1 MSASPDGRAAAAI
14 HRPLKSR
21 GTAMNDSNNWLGGDG
36 LRTLSR
42 FDQSALREGHPPAHV
57 LLVDDD
63 PTMQHMVVS
72 YLEEHNMHVTSASG
86 REDVTTQFAVAQPGL
101 VILDLRLGQEDG
113 LDLLREIR
121 SRSDVPVIIT
131 TGHRRDEIDRVVG
144 LELGADDY
152 VTKPFGLRELL
163 ARIRAVLRRRD
174 TGRVTPQRDSERG
187 RCRFGGWQLERRARR
202 LIDPDGA
209 PVALTK
215 GEYALLIAFLDAPQ
229 RPLTREHLLQATR
242 IHEDVFDRSI
252 DVQVLRLRRKL
263 EADASMP
270 RMILTERG
278 IGYVFAVPVES
289 L

>member
-1 MSASPDGRAAAAI
+1 MILNRDGEPSSGEASGSGRNGFEVFSPSGQRVSTERSQPTCLVVEDDHTMRHLVMNYLGEHDIRAI
-14 HRPLKSR
+14 
-21 GTAMNDSNNWLGGDG
+21 
-36 LRTLSR
+36 
-42 FDQSALREGHPPAHV
+42 
-57 LLVDDD
+57 
-63 PTMQHMVVS
+63 
-72 YLEEHNMHVTSASG
+72 SASG
-86 REDVTTQFAVAQPGL
+86 RDEVAGLLAREEPNL

-121 SRSDVPVIIT
+121 SRSDVPVIII

-152 VTKPFGLRELL
+152 ITKPFGLRELL
-163 ARIRAVLRRRD
+163 ARIRAVLRRREA
-174 TGRVTPQRDSERG
+174 GQAVVQRDQEKG
-187 RCRFGGWQLERRARR
+187 RCRFGGWQLDRRIRR
-202 LIDPDGA
+202 LTDSSGT

-229 RPLTREHLLQATR
+229 RPLSREHLLQATR

-263 EADASMP
+263 ETDPNAPSV
-270 RMILTERG
+270 ILTERG
-278 IGYVFAVPVES
+278 VGYVFALPVEA

>member
-1 MSASPDGRAAAAI
+1 MTDHAISGAPGQPARDQANGLDSHAITSLDPLASHGTDRKSPICLVVEDDGTMRHLVTNYLEDHDIRAVSASRRDEVAGLLARSQPD
-14 HRPLKSR
+14 
-21 GTAMNDSNNWLGGDG
+21 
-36 LRTLSR
+36 
-42 FDQSALREGHPPAHV
+42 
-57 LLVDDD
+57 
-63 PTMQHMVVS
+63 
-72 YLEEHNMHVTSASG
+72 
-86 REDVTTQFAVAQPGL
+86 L

-121 SRSDVPVIIT
+121 AQSDIPIIIT

-152 VTKPFGLRELL
+152 ITKPFGLRELL
-163 ARIRAVLRRRD
+163 ARIRAVLRRRE
-174 TGRVTPQRDSERG
+174 TGQAAAQRDSDKG
-187 RCRFGGWQLERRARR
+187 RSRFGNWQLDRRNRR
-202 LIDPDGA
+202 LTNSHGDPI
-209 PVALTK
+209 ALTK

-263 EADASMP
+263 ESDPASP
-270 RMILTERG
+270 SIIQTERG
-278 IGYVFAVPVES
+278 VGYIFALPVET

>member
-1 MSASPDGRAAAAI
+1 MKTCFGSTQRAAEDPDVKNEPSGSEASGPGRNGFEAFNASGQRVSTERIQPTCLVVEDDHTMRHLVTDYLGEHDIRAISASRRDEVAG
-14 HRPLKSR
+14 
-21 GTAMNDSNNWLGGDG
+21 
-36 LRTLSR
+36 
-42 FDQSALREGHPPAHV
+42 
-57 LLVDDD
+57 LLVR
-63 PTMQHMVVS
+63 
-72 YLEEHNMHVTSASG
+72 EEPN
-86 REDVTTQFAVAQPGL
+86 L
-101 VILDLRLGQEDG
+101 VILDLRLCQEDG

-152 VTKPFGLRELL
+152 ITKPFGLRELL
-163 ARIRAVLRRRD
+163 ARIRAVLRRREA
-174 TGRVTPQRDSERG
+174 GQAAVQRDPERG
-187 RCRFGGWQLERRARR
+187 RCRFGGWQLDRRNRR
-202 LIDPDGA
+202 LTDPNGI

-229 RPLTREHLLQATR
+229 RPLSREHLLQATR

-263 EADASMP
+263 ETDPNAP
-270 RMILTERG
+270 RVISTERG
-278 IGYVFAVPVES
+278 VGYVFALPVEA